1 MGSRA
6 KSGPPNHLIW
16 PANGFRK
23 CVSNYNVRQKFNFY
37 LILFESG
44 HQEKILALQQIYL
57 VTSDLK

>member
-6 KSGPPNHLIW
+6 KSDPPNHLIW

-37 LILFESG
+37 LILFES
-44 HQEKILALQQIYL
+44 LATRKKFWPFNKYI
-57 VTSDLK
+57 